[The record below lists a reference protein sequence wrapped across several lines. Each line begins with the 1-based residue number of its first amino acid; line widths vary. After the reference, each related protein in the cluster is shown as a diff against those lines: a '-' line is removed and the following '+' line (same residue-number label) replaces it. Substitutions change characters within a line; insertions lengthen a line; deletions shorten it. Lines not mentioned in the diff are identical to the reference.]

1 MIDFMAE
8 MNSFCEKNKGLRKIN
23 TRRNRDNVQ

>member
-8 MNSFCEKNKGLRKIN
+8 MNSFCKKNKELRKIN
-23 TRRNRDNVQ
+23 TRRNRDNV